1 MFVCVCLW
9 QVKCV
14 LVGFDGDISYMKI
27 MRAASYLQR
36 PDCLFLATNE
46 DPFLPVN
53 NSATRI
59 PGMYV

>member
-1 MFVCVCLW
+1 M
-9 QVKCV
+9 
-14 LVGFDGDISYMKI
+14 LVGFDGDINYMKI

-46 DPFLPVN
+46 DPFLPVS